1 MKSTYTTAIFFED
14 ESTMT
19 TYSKNVVL
27 FQVADAVVH
36 SLDARLSDARLSD
49 ARLSD
54 ARLSDARLSDARL
67 SDAPLSDAPL
77 SDAPLLNVRLPNVRL
92 PNVRLPNVRLPN
104 VLLPNV
110 RLPNVRFP
118 NARVKKQ
125 IFLDENASL
134 VHMERIRL
142 LVSSFK
148 LHMISTNN
156 CSMFKNVRKNKI
168 AYVSIIKL

>member
-1 MKSTYTTAIFFED
+1 
-14 ESTMT
+14 MT

-54 ARLSDARLSDARL
+54 V
-67 SDAPLSDAPL
+67 PLSDAPL
-77 SDAPLLNVRLPNVRL
+77 SDAPLLNVRLPNL
-92 PNVRLPNVRLPN
+92 RLPNVRLPN

-110 RLPNVRFP
+110 RLPNVRLP

-142 LVSSFK
+142 PVSSFK

-168 AYVSIIKL
+168 AYVSIIKF